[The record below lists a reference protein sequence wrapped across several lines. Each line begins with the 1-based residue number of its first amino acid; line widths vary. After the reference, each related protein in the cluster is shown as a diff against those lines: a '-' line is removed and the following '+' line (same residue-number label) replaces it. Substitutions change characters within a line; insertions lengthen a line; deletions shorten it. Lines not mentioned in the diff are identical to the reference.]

1 MELTESGRQSKS
13 RGRRAHY
20 VPRVKDSRK
29 REVAFSLVR
38 LCIGWVHRCVYTKS
52 TLIIIDPSD
61 VQK

>member
-1 MELTESGRQSKS
+1 MS
-13 RGRRAHY
+13 RGRGAHY
-20 VPRVKDSRK
+20 VPRVKDSSK

-38 LCIGWVHRCVYTKS
+38 LCIGWVHRCAYTKS